1 MRTILSFWKPIVWA
15 MVVLFLSLLSG
26 NVVNEASLMQIPHID
41 KVAHFGMYF
50 VFTFLLIW
58 DFSRYKEKNM
68 SWKKIIFYSILIA
81 VAFGGSMELFQEI
94 HTLHRSTDIK
104 DFIANSAGACTAA
117 VVFRSIDTLY
127 TKMMILIKPKSDLS
141 L

>member
-1 MRTILSFWKPIVWA
+1 
-15 MVVLFLSLLSG
+15 
-26 NVVNEASLMQIPHID
+26 MQIPHID

-58 DFSRYKEKNM
+58 DFSAYKEKHV
-68 SWKKIIFYSILIA
+68 SWMKVFFYSIFIA
-81 VAFGGSMELFQEI
+81 IAFGGIMELLQEAR
-94 HTLHRSTDIK
+94 TLHRSTDIK

-117 VVFRSIDTLY
+117 ISFRFVEILC
-127 TKMMILIKPKSDLS
+127 TKIMILIKPKSGLS